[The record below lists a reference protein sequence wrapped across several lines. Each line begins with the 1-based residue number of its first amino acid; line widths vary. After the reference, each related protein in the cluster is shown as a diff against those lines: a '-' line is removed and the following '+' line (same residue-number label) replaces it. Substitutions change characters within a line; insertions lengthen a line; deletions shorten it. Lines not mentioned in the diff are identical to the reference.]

1 MSAKDKPIS
10 KPMNKQFED
19 NYDRIFSSTPNGED
33 TRPKDRVKQ
42 GISPSTSIEDWPE
55 STPKTEETK
64 QSQRIIL
71 NINGQYISLDP
82 TDTITIKYESTG
94 ETQYELNM
102 EA

>member
-19 NYDRIFSSTPNGED
+19 NYDRIFSSTPIGED

-55 STPKTEETK
+55 TAPKSK
-64 QSQRIIL
+64 QDQRIIL

>member
-19 NYDRIFSSTPNGED
+19 NYDRIFSSTPIGED
-33 TRPKDRVKQ
+33 ARPKDRVKQ

-55 STPKTEETK
+55 TAPKSK
-64 QSQRIIL
+64 QDQRIIL